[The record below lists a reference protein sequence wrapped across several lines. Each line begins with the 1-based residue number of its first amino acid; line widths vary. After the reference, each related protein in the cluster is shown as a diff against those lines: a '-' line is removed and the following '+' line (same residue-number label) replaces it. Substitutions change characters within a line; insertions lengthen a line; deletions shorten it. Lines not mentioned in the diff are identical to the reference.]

1 MMKKTINVSQP
12 LHHEL
17 KLLSVHRNQPIQEV
31 IEQILKQ
38 YFQSKKDD

>member
-1 MMKKTINVSQP
+1 MKKTINVP
-12 LHHEL
+12 EHLHYEL
-17 KLLSVHRNQPIQEV
+17 KLLSVHRSQPIQEV